1 MSISSNPKYN
11 IDLRHDFIQI
21 LSEKL
26 SEDQVQALVEDLEML
41 KFNCD
46 VRRSEEE
53 TKEWQ
58 LLIGLND

>member
-26 SEDQVQALVEDLEML
+26 SEDQVTALVEDLEML

-53 TKEWQ
+53 TKEW
-58 LLIGLND
+58 